1 MINLFKTL
9 YMLSPMAFIIA
20 LCSLMVSLISYPIYY
35 LITKKGLYD
44 LWYDIN
50 KIILDK
56 YIKT

>member
-1 MINLFKTL
+1 MINLFRTL
-9 YMLSPMAFIIA
+9 YTLSPIAFIIA
-20 LCSLMVSLISYPIYY
+20 MCSLIMSLISYPFYY